1 MAIGQTGSASV
12 AGEET
17 RTTAT
22 ELLASGEQ
30 TMMSDSTH
38 NFAETYTYAYLSPGS
53 TWELMS
59 LAGTNISAWDPTSRG
74 YGCTRSSQTGIA
86 TFVLTGLSN
95 NGGDES
101 GFYRSASGSGVDKYW
116 ISNMLSDGSGLRF
129 FHIGSDPCPSGGV
142 TWTYNTFTTATD
154 GSVDY
159 PHAQYNDRTDAAYV
173 TWRQKESSGFQ
184 AMHIGQIPTSAGT
197 MTYYHS
203 TCSHI
208 LSKNVNGINFA
219 FDSANNIHLVYA
231 NQTDLTIEHEVFNP
245 STNKFACENEVI
257 ASYTLPSN
265 TCSSCTGV
273 ATYNGLQTNC
283 MRAGATPSIAIER
296 LSTGDNLVVTFSTP
310 GGGGCSVDSETRFY
324 KSTNLGKNWTYEEV
338 TGCQNSL
345 QPRVAF
351 AHTNGYS
358 TDVAGRFHVMSM
370 YVPSGDNR
378 LAQVDWKSTN
388 SGTSFSGTYMTAV
401 RDTLAPV
408 NTSNCF
414 AGDFNGVAADNAN
427 AHFFFNWG
435 ELKSGA
441 SLWTTEGISNAN

>member
-1 MAIGQTGSASV
+1 
-12 AGEET
+12 
-17 RTTAT
+17 
-22 ELLASGEQ
+22 
-30 TMMSDSTH
+30 
-38 NFAETYTYAYLSPGS
+38 
-53 TWELMS
+53 
-59 LAGTNISAWDPTSRG
+59 
-74 YGCTRSSQTGIA
+74 
-86 TFVLTGLSN
+86 
-95 NGGDES
+95 
-101 GFYRSASGSGVDKYW
+101 
-116 ISNMLSDGSGLRF
+116 
-129 FHIGSDPCPSGGV
+129 
-142 TWTYNTFTTATD
+142 
-154 GSVDY
+154 
-159 PHAQYNDRTDAAYV
+159 
-173 TWRQKESSGFQ
+173 
-184 AMHIGQIPTSAGT
+184 